1 MFAQLLKNTKF
12 LPLFVSRFFSAINEG
27 FIRNVFL
34 FFVTYKLTQ
43 PNPVF
48 MALAVILYALSFC
61 FATIYI
67 GQIADKFSKTRCLK
81 YIRIFAHGY
90 KRKNLFFVS

>member
-12 LPLFVSRFFSAINEG
+12 LPLFISRFFSAINEG

-48 MALAVILYALSFC
+48 MGLAVILYALSFC

-67 GQIADKFSKTRCLK
+67 GQISDNV
-81 YIRIFAHGY
+81 Y
-90 KRKNLFFVS
+90 